1 MQAAIKVKTN
11 ILNYEICICEQ
22 EERRECEAVVGKGSE
37 EDLVLSVVKIL
48 MPGPLSICKFHKKD
62 LVSW

>member
-1 MQAAIKVKTN
+1 M
-11 ILNYEICICEQ
+11 NYEICICEQ

>member
-1 MQAAIKVKTN
+1 
-11 ILNYEICICEQ
+11 LNYEICICEQ

-48 MPGPLSICKFHKKD
+48 MPGPLSIYKFHKKD